1 MKIVCVIDSINQI
14 SNKIDMLKSRFGDNI
29 LYVVKANFANIVKT
43 YNIKANAVYYHDLSK
58 TIHVL
63 LAKGEVTDVIIYYTS
78 LDLTDQLIN
87 NFILAIAEKD
97 NIVNFKP
104 EYNFFEKL
112 SHSIYN
118 LYVKSLF
125 KCKDSLISPKL
136 QFLPKSFVETL
147 LDSHFGNRL
156 FETNKNLTKTL
167 TPSREQNKAF
177 KVGFKFS
184 RFALIPII
192 IALALT
198 IALLSWLR
206 FLNGGYLVGV
216 VFTLLYI
223 LDIVL
228 SIIFFCKQYFDK
240 RFFK

>member
-1 MKIVCVIDSINQI
+1 MV
-14 SNKIDMLKSRFGDNI
+14 
-29 LYVVKANFANIVKT
+29 
-43 YNIKANAVYYHDLSK
+43 
-58 TIHVL
+58 
-63 LAKGEVTDVIIYYTS
+63 YYTS
-78 LDLTDQLIN
+78 LDLTDKLIN

-97 NIVNFKP
+97 KIVNFKP

-118 LYVKSLF
+118 IYVKSIF
-125 KCKDSLISPKL
+125 KNKDSLIRPKL
-136 QFLPKSFVETL
+136 QFLPKNFVEEL

-156 FETNKNLTKTL
+156 FETNENLTKTL
-167 TPSREQNKAF
+167 TPSKEQNKIF
-177 KVGFKFS
+177 KVEFKFS

-206 FLNGGYLVGV
+206 FCNGSYLVGAI
-216 VFTLLYI
+216 FTLLYI